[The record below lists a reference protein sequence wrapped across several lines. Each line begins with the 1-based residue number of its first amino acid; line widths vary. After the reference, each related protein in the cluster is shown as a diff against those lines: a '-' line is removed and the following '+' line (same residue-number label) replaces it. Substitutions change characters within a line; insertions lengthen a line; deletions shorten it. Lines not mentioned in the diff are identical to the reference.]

1 MVATVFIVRK
11 DVADKETI
19 IDGITT
25 VVINSDSADTEAAV
39 LTATEAALVAA
50 GHAIPTGYFNTADQW
65 NAAGQIDTDDDM
77 LIFGPNRK
85 EVIV

>member
-11 DVADKETI
+11 AVADKETI

-25 VVINSDSADTEAAV
+25 VVINSDSVDSEATV

-50 GHAIPTGYFNTADQW
+50 GHPIPTGYFNSADQW
-65 NAAGQIDTDDDM
+65 NAAGQIDTDEDL
-77 LIFGPNRK
+77 LIFGPDRE
-85 EVIV
+85 EVIA